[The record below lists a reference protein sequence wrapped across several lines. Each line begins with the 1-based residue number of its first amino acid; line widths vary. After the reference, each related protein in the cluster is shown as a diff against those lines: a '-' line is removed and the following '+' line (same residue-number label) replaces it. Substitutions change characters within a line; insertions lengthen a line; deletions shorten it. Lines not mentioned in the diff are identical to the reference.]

1 MIVWGHNDD
10 HWNLANIELDR
21 LQIGSIRRADFLS
34 AADPD
39 QTWAKSGEEKLPQKD
54 PNSQWE
60 NEPSPEWQAVISS
73 GRRGEGKKQKKS
85 RRISGFYL
93 FRLQNQR
100 FTSSNNHCLHRRDPA
115 ETGS

>member
-1 MIVWGHNDD
+1 
-10 HWNLANIELDR
+10 

-60 NEPSPEWQAVISS
+60 NEQPPEWQ
-73 GRRGEGKKQKKS
+73 R
-85 RRISGFYL
+85 
-93 FRLQNQR
+93 
-100 FTSSNNHCLHRRDPA
+100 
-115 ETGS
+115 